1 MLYRVHK
8 VYALDFSSSS
18 SFSFLL
24 SSFLF
29 NDFFFLLCFITLEY
43 YLFTLLYFTFDS
55 ALSCYY
61 YPIFVLFF
69 LFFSFRFLLLAHT
82 EYILPL
88 TFNPSSGRKQ
98 DSGCRT
104 KQWGRAKRAEK
115 HRSILLH
122 TYIAFIGWDRLGL
135 VWIFQMFG
143 SFRYRLL
150 SFFWYSHTKVF
161 VFVI

>member
-1 MLYRVHK
+1 MHLIFLLLLLLH
-8 VYALDFSSSS
+8 FSS
-18 SFSFLL
+18 SFLL
-24 SSFLF
+24 SFLMTFFSFF
-29 NDFFFLLCFITLEY
+29 ALLLWSIIC
-43 YLFTLLYFTFDS
+43 LLYFTFDS

-69 LFFSFRFLLLAHT
+69 LFFSFRFLLLLAHT

-122 TYIAFIGWDRLGL
+122 TLHSIHWMGSAWLGL
-135 VWIFQMFG
+135 DISNVWFIP
-143 SFRYRLL
+143 LPT
-150 SFFWYSHTKVF
+150 SFFLLVLKHEVF